1 MALGAISRPS
11 AVKDKKF
18 GDARMTTRDIVL
30 GTGANY
36 PTGGET
42 ITPASVGLRM
52 RIDQV
57 LTTSAVRATTGGA
70 TARTVAIDYTAI
82 AGSAGAVKMQVY
94 TTGSAEA
101 ANNSDQS
108 AFSGRFTFIGQ

>member
-1 MALGAISRPS
+1 MALGTITKPS
-11 AVKDKKF
+11 PSQDYTVANRRF
-18 GDARMTTRDIVL
+18 RTRDIVL

-42 ITPASVGLRM
+42 ITPASVGLKQ
-52 RIDQV
+52 RIEQV
-57 LTTSAVRATTGGA
+57 LTTSAVRATSGGA

-82 AGSAGAVKMQVY
+82 AGSGGAVKLQVY
-94 TTGSAEA
+94 TTASAEA

-108 AFSGRFTFIGQ
+108 AFTGRFTFIGV